1 MSPYLSVLG
10 QLRPRAAIK
19 PFCLN
24 IYIFIFIESLILS
37 STVCCGV
44 MNRHKKYIKIRY
56 LIFFAWRYG
65 GTEHDK

>member
-24 IYIFIFIESLILS
+24 IYIFFFFFSLFHLG
-37 STVCCGV
+37 TVT
-44 MNRHKKYIKIRY
+44 KIYIKSDI
-56 LIFFAWRYG
+56 LFFFAWRYG